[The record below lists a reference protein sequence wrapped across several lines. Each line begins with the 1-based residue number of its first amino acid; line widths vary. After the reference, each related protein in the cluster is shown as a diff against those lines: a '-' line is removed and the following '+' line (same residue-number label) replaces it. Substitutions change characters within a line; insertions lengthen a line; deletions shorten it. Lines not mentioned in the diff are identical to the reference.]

1 MQIKTR
7 KLENMEFEPNVERP
21 DEHFD
26 HPIQFLKKIMIFVY
40 NLFDN
45 KNDLLNK

>member
-21 DEHFD
+21 DGHFD
-26 HPIQFLKKIMIFVY
+26 RPIQFLEKIIIFV
-40 NLFDN
+40 
-45 KNDLLNK
+45 